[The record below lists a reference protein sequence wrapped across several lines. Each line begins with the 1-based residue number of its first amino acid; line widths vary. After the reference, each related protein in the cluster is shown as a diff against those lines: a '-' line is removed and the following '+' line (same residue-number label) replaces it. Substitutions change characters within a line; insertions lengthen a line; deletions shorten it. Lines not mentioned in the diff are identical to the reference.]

1 MKKKILQSCACAAL
15 LALSACSE
23 HDGFIGELSSALSVR
38 VGVSVGQENRSVV
51 YGESLPNGAEIGLFL
66 EGDNDPNG
74 RYDGLTYA
82 NCLYTATGTDSEQQC
97 GTASSVLLSP
107 SIGTVYGYYPYYSE
121 VTDMTKVP
129 VDITASDIDFM
140 YALPATSIPMSN
152 NKAYLVMNHALCMVR
167 LMLRKGNYTREGVVS
182 NVKLTCSTRL
192 AKTGVLNART
202 GKLDQVGPAV
212 TNSFQHLGR
221 ITVAN
226 DYHVFPDFIGV
237 PRKVS
242 APVKVEMTVDG
253 RPYSCTS
260 DITSEQGRIYML
272 NLQID
277 ESKRS
282 FTPSV
287 EA

>member
-1 MKKKILQSCACAAL
+1 MKKTILQSCACAAL
-15 LALSACSE
+15 LAFSACSE

-38 VGVSVGQENRSVV
+38 VGVSAGQESRSVV
-51 YGESLPNGAEIGLFL
+51 YGESLPNGAKIGLFL

-74 RYDGLTYA
+74 RYDGLIYA
-82 NCLYTATGTDSEQQC
+82 NCLYTAIGTDSEQKWR
-97 GTASSVLLSP
+97 TASSILLSP
-107 SIGTVYGYYPYYSE
+107 SIGTVYGYYPYNSE

-129 VDITASDIDFM
+129 VDITASDIDYM

-167 LMLRKGNYTREGVVS
+167 LMLRRGSYTREGVAS
-182 NVKLTCSTRL
+182 DVKLTCNTGV
-192 AKTGVLNART
+192 AKTGVLNDRT

-212 TNSFQHLGR
+212 PYSFQHPDR
-221 ITVAN
+221 FSVSN

-237 PRKVS
+237 PRMVS
-242 APVKVEMTVDG
+242 APVTVDG
-253 RPYSCTS
+253 SPYSCTS
-260 DITSEQGRIYML
+260 NIASEQGRIYML